1 VENFLDLVQ
10 SVCRETVGLEL
21 EAFLKRFCVATNV
34 SKCPVPGAFEDQGLQ
49 AASELLVFVWPEDKS
64 TCRSI
69 LETLGE
75 YSMPMEGIEQAILQ
89 ILAKSR
95 SHYFES
101 IRSGE
106 STFMNSQNQYLLTL
120 ACVQI

>member
-1 VENFLDLVQ
+1 
-10 SVCRETVGLEL
+10 
-21 EAFLKRFCVATNV
+21 VATNV
-34 SKCPVPGAFEDQGLQ
+34 SKYPVPGAFEDQGLQ

-69 LETLGE
+69 LEALGE

-95 SHYFES
+95 RRYFES

-106 STFMNSQNQYLLTL
+106 YTFMNHSRNQYLLTL